1 MISKTME
8 EALNR
13 QINRELYSA
22 YLYLAMSAYFESIAM
37 RGFAHWLRVQVREET
52 THAEKMYTYLVQA
65 GGRARMAAIEEPK
78 GEWQSPLDAF
88 LHVAAHE
95 KAVTGLID
103 NLVDLSLGENDQ
115 ATHTMLQWFV
125 KEQVE
130 EEENAGDVVAKI
142 QMIGDKPSDLILLD
156 HHLGRR
162 V

>member
-52 THAEKMYTYLVQA
+52 THAEKMYTYLVQS

-78 GEWQSPLDAF
+78 GEWQSPLGAF

-95 KAVTGLID
+95 KAVTGLIN
-103 NLVDLSLGENDQ
+103 NLVDLSLGESDQ

-142 QMIGDKPSDLILLD
+142 QMIGDKPADLILLD

>member
-1 MISKTME
+1 MISNTME

-22 YLYLAMSAYFESIAM
+22 YLYLSMSAYFESIPM

-52 THAEKMYTYLVQA
+52 THAEKMYSYLIQA
-65 GGRARMAAIEEPK
+65 GGRARMGAIEEPK
-78 GEWQSPLDAF
+78 GEWKSPLDAF

-95 KAVTGLID
+95 KAVTGLIN
-103 NLVDLSLGENDQ
+103 NLVTLAINENDE
-115 ATHTMLQWFV
+115 ATNAMLQWFV

-142 QMIGDKPSDLILLD
+142 QMIGDKPADLILLD
-156 HHLGRR
+156 HHLGKRI
-162 V
+162 

>member
-13 QINRELYSA
+13 QINRELFSA
-22 YLYLAMSAYFESIAM
+22 YLYLSMSAYFEAIPL

-52 THAEKMYTYLVQA
+52 THAEKMYSYLIKS
-65 GGRARMAAIEEPK
+65 GGRARMAAIEEPRGDWK
-78 GEWQSPLDAF
+78 SPLDVF
-88 LHVAAHE
+88 LQVAAHE
-95 KAVTGLID
+95 KAVTGLIN
-103 NLVDLSLGENDQ
+103 NLVELSVRENDTETN
-115 ATHTMLQWFV
+115 AMLQWFV

-142 QMIGDKPSDLILLD
+142 QMIGDTPADLIMLD
-156 HHLGRR
+156 HHLGKR

>member
-8 EALNR
+8 DALNR

-22 YLYLAMSAYFESIAM
+22 YLYLSMSAYFEAIPL

-52 THAEKMYTYLVQA
+52 THAEKMYSYLIQS
-65 GGRARMAAIEEPK
+65 GGRAKMAAIEEPK
-78 GEWQSPLDAF
+78 GEWKSPLDVF
-88 LHVAAHE
+88 LQVAAHE
-95 KAVTGLID
+95 KAVTGLIN
-103 NLVDLSLGENDQ
+103 NLVSLSVRENDQ
-115 ATHTMLQWFV
+115 VTNAMLQWFV

-142 QMIGDKPSDLILLD
+142 RMIGDTPAELIMLD
-156 HHLGRR
+156 HHLGKR